1 MVGVRAILVVTCA
14 LAGCPFEHGVVG
26 QTTGDAGTSHAD
38 ASGADGHGGLD
49 GRQFLDAP
57 VQGSLVVTHDTLGD
71 GDTTLS
77 TEGTA
82 DWAHWGMSSATTFDH
97 AASGG
102 KISDITVVGSSF
114 QTRVYNIS
122 VTASWTN
129 GTPDATASQI
139 GTGTGTNSP
148 GALVLTVPAGVASH
162 TLKMYVGGR
171 ASHGQLDLTLSDA
184 SAGPYSN
191 ADYSGGGAYH
201 AYYTIVY
208 NAASD
213 GQTLNVSWSD
223 LGDTTA
229 TNDYVMIM
237 SATLQ

>member
-1 MVGVRAILVVTCA
+1 V
-14 LAGCPFEHGVVG
+14 
-26 QTTGDAGTSHAD
+26 
-38 ASGADGHGGLD
+38 
-49 GRQFLDAP
+49 FLDAP
-57 VQGSLVVTHDTLGD
+57 VRGSLVVTAATLGD

-82 DWAHWGMSSATTFDH
+82 DWAHWAMTDATTFDH

-102 KISDITVVGSSF
+102 KISDITLVGSTY

-122 VTASWTN
+122 ATASWTN
-129 GTPDATASQI
+129 GTPDATASQV
-139 GTGTGTNSP
+139 GTGTGTNAP
-148 GALVLTVPAGVASH
+148 GALVLAVPAGIASH

-191 ADYSGGGAYH
+191 ADYSGTGAYH
-201 AYYTIVY
+201 AVYTIVY

-223 LGDTTA
+223 LADTTS